1 MSSFKKQEA
10 ISQLIAEGG
19 TFLLYAG
26 EDIPQTYPD
35 GVNYILVVD
44 TVTIAEL
51 EETDLDG
58 TTLDV
63 VGDSTLGR
71 GQRVTGQQLPPGTF
85 LRPVTP
91 GGFTHISLSGTPST
105 GKIVC
110 VRKVPTATI

>member
-1 MSSFKKQEA
+1 MASEKKQEA

-19 TFLLYAG
+19 TFMLFAG

-44 TVTIAEL
+44 TCTIDEL

-58 TTLDV
+58 STLNV
-63 VGDSTLGR
+63 LGDSTLGR
-71 GQRVTGQQLPPGTF
+71 GQRVTGVQLPPGTF

-91 GGFTHISLSGTPST
+91 GGFTHISLAGTPST

-110 VRKVPTATI
+110 VRKMKTVSI